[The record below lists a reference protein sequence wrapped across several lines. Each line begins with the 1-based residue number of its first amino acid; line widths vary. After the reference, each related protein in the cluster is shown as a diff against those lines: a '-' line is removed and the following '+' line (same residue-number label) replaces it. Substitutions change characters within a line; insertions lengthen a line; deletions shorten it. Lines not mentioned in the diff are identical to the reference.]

1 MFFFICERVL
11 SFRLKYLLH
20 LKFSASFDELE
31 FQFDLD
37 IPKSTLCCICTFGEC
52 GCTRNSQNI
61 IQFRERFRS
70 LIQLQ
75 IQISSSS
82 ISQIILNA
90 SLNSNTLHSFTNKT
104 DIFAFFPMGK
114 CSDSLFL
121 KPKCRNFL
129 QIKSFAVNQIPTD
142 MSATNVVFEWK
153 PSITAFFWWF

>member
-1 MFFFICERVL
+1 MWKGTFFPAKIYA
-11 SFRLKYLLH
+11 SFEIFCKLWWIGISIWPWHSKIHPVLH
-20 LKFSASFDELE
+20 LY
-31 FQFDLD
+31 
-37 IPKSTLCCICTFGEC
+37 FGKC
-52 GCTRNSQNI
+52 GCTRNI